1 MIVAIKSGVYFRKKN
16 IIGFENWFTSTILHT
31 YSKLIWKCPHFN
43 TKKVDVK
50 KEMLNSGYETYIIM
64 YPINGN
70 LSIIH
75 RSNENI
81 VEKGVIQ
88 R

>member
-1 MIVAIKSGVYFRKKN
+1 MFGILMTWSLLSKAGSIQKKY

-50 KEMLNSGYETYIIM
+50 KEMLNSGYD
-64 YPINGN
+64 
-70 LSIIH
+70 LSINL
-75 RSNENI
+75 R
-81 VEKGVIQ
+81 
-88 R
+88 

>member
-1 MIVAIKSGVYFRKKN
+1 MKKERRIGYIRYTDDMIIAIKSGVYFRKKY

-50 KEMLNSGYETYIIM
+50 KEMLNSGYD
-64 YPINGN
+64 
-70 LSIIH
+70 LSINL
-75 RSNENI
+75 R
-81 VEKGVIQ
+81 
-88 R
+88 